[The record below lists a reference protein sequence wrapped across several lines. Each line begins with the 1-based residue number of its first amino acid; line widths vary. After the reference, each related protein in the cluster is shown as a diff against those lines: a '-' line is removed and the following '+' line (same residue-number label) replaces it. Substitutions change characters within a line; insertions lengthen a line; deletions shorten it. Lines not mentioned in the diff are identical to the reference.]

1 MELHCSSLERM
12 GRLDMNF
19 LKVAVSITGAVR
31 ARGVPTVQFY
41 RVEGKNSN

>member
-19 LKVAVSITGAVR
+19 LKVAVSIIGAVR
-31 ARGVPTVQFY
+31 ERGVDSSVLSVG
-41 RVEGKNSN
+41 RKNF